1 MAKAGESRFFSR
13 RSKTDP
19 RYSLKP
25 ELLEPSPL
33 IYEAQTT
40 RPPTNTGS
48 GIVQTALHQ
57 GSSQLTRSPKPKSPF
72 PFHHAYGTPPS
83 ATGSNSGRHR
93 VSGMSPER
101 SAAPTLKKRKKVLD
115 AYAFGAPD
123 EDEEWSTL
131 PSKKKAKTCP
141 DRSSVSTASFFIPGL
156 VGPALPGAKKS
167 GMSATSERRV
177 ITFLPPPLHPP
188 ADSEATKEIQ
198 QVCSPADNGSPEP
211 PLSGPWPRES
221 GPNRRSSPTRPIERP
236 YPHNPL
242 PSPPTSD
249 DRLTTLVSPKSEEE
263 LNPFAHATFEASQ
276 LKERYSQIR
285 NTIKMRKAKAKEA
298 FNVLGFESC
307 GVVFRDEWKGDG
319 EEFGSQEI
327 RMLNFP

>member
-1 MAKAGESRFFSR
+1 MFPKLEV
-13 RSKTDP
+13 
-19 RYSLKP
+19 
-25 ELLEPSPL
+25 LEPSPL
-33 IYEAQTT
+33 IYEPQTT
-40 RPPTNTGS
+40 RPPTNMGS
-48 GIVQTALHQ
+48 VIVQTALHQ
-57 GSSQLTRSPKPKSPF
+57 GSSQLTRSPKPKSPL
-72 PFHHAYGTPPS
+72 PVHHAYGTPPS
-83 ATGSNSGRHR
+83 ATGSNSGRRR

-101 SAAPTLKKRKKVLD
+101 SGVPTLKKRKKVID

-131 PSKKKAKTCP
+131 PSKKKSKICP
-141 DRSSVSTASFFIPGL
+141 DRSLGSTASFFIPGL
-156 VGPALPGAKKS
+156 VGPAPPGAKKS

-177 ITFLPPPLHPP
+177 ITFLPPPLHSP

-211 PLSGPWPRES
+211 ALSSPH
-221 GPNRRSSPTRPIERP
+221 RSSPTRPVERP
-236 YPHNPL
+236 YNPL

-249 DRLTTLVSPKSEEE
+249 DRLATLASPDLEEE
-263 LNPFAHATFEASQ
+263 LKPFAHATFEASQ

-319 EEFGSQEI
+319 EKFGSQEI